1 MKKVSQLS
9 VFFPAYNEEKNIK
22 ETVLKALAILKE
34 IAEKWEIVV
43 VDDGSTDDTAKIV
56 KKLSSNNENIHLISH
71 RKNKGY
77 GGVIKTGI
85 YSCKYDLICYTDSD
99 GQFNFEEIDK
109 FLDKIN
115 ENDLVIGYRLTR
127 SDDLYRRILTRILW
141 LADYILFGLNVKDV
155 DCGFKLFKKN
165 IIGEIGKLKTESAIT
180 ETEFVVRVKRA
191 GLKIGQ
197 VGVKHHLRKDG
208 KQTGGKLKVI
218 SKAAI
223 EGLKLWRLL
232 LKE

>member
-127 SDDLYRRILTRILW
+127 SDDLYRRILARILW

-165 IIGEIGKLKTESAIT
+165 IIDKIGKLKTESAIT
-180 ETEFVVRVKRA
+180 ETEFVVRVKKA
-191 GLKIGQ
+191 GLKIVE
-197 VGVKHHLRKDG
+197 VGVKHYSRIEG
-208 KQTGGKLKVI
+208 KQTGGKLKII